1 MNTRLLKRYR
11 KDALRNVKCDIKNNG
26 GIYIKLY
33 LTGERF
39 HKNLSFF
46 AMCDDVLY
54 WDYDFF
60 QTNDIEEAKNVLKVA
75 RRVYIMELVREERER
90 RLREK
95 VINL

>member
-1 MNTRLLKRYR
+1 MNTKLLKRYR
-11 KDALRNVKCDIKNNG
+11 KDALRNVKCDAVDERKIFIKK
-26 GIYIKLY
+26 YR
-33 LTGERF
+33 TGEYL

-46 AMCDDVLY
+46 AWLDYRLY
-54 WDYDFF
+54 WESDFF
-60 QTNDIEEAKNVLKVA
+60 QTNVIEEAKNVLKVA